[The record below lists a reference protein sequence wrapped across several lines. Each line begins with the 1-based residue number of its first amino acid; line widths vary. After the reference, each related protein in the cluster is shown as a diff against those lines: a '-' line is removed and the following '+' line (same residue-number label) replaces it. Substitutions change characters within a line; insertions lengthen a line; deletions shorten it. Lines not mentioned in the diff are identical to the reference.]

1 MKWDLALSFI
11 SGEVGPGLKDFITS
25 ELGPSLKIYLVN
37 WYLVLKGGEGGGPDM
52 YRNNRYQST
61 QQGQKEMII
70 KTLLFI
76 TVTMV
81 MAANLNFYVQ
91 ICQFSKNI

>member
-37 WYLVLKGGEGGGPDM
+37 WYLVLKGGEGGVPIC
-52 YRNNRYQST
+52 T
-61 QQGQKEMII
+61 EII
-70 KTLLFI
+70 
-76 TVTMV
+76 VT
-81 MAANLNFYVQ
+81 NQL
-91 ICQFSKNI
+91 SKVKKK